1 MAKVF
6 NDIILG
12 FWGLIISLLSRVK
25 DIFTTENGNL
35 NILGFILLVLII
47 MTILELGLDAILP
60 GGDEEW
66 KNIIY
71 GK

>member
-35 NILGFILLVLII
+35 NIFGFILLVLII

-60 GGDEEW
+60 GGDEE
-66 KNIIY
+66 
-71 GK
+71 

>member
-1 MAKVF
+1 MAKIF

-12 FWGLIISLLSRVK
+12 FWGMIISLLSRVK

-35 NILGFILLVLII
+35 NILGFILLILII

-60 GGDEEW
+60 GGDEE
-66 KNIIY
+66 
-71 GK
+71 

>member
-60 GGDEEW
+60 GGEDE
-66 KNIIY
+66 
-71 GK
+71 

>member
-60 GGDEEW
+60 GGDEE
-66 KNIIY
+66 
-71 GK
+71 

>member
-35 NILGFILLVLII
+35 NIFGFILLVLII

>member
-1 MAKVF
+1 MAKIF

-12 FWGLIISLLSRVK
+12 FWGMIISLLSRVK

-60 GGDEEW
+60 GGDEE
-66 KNIIY
+66 
-71 GK
+71 